1 MSKVGCTSADNG
13 RNSSKGSAKVSDEGA
28 ARAAKANMA
37 SQAGSGRKWS
47 IMTALRLKA
56 VEEQNR
62 VVQFGGEAGRQYC
75 DNFIKT
81 SKYTLIN
88 FLPRSIFEQF
98 RRLGNQYFLLLVI
111 LMMLGTYTSLFESP
125 IGPSTTLGPL
135 ILVLA
140 VSMTQEGYTDFK
152 RHRSDDETNNRKST
166 VLNGAKEDTKWKDIR
181 VGNMLLIRNGN
192 PLPADVVVLATSEE
206 DGICYVETSQIDG
219 ETNLKLHR
227 APVVIFPVGDDNK
240 AVLEQVKGACA
251 QLKGEVECEPPNLS
265 INTFTGV
272 LKLPDRPD
280 PIPLGPENVMLR
292 GAALRNTD
300 WAVGAVVYTGVDT
313 KIMRNSR
320 QAPSKLS
327 GIDKGINSAI
337 LLIFLTDLILVTI
350 SAFLLLRWENRNF
363 AQATYLGYF
372 LEGESDQAE
381 FDRYN
386 GGMDFQTSK
395 TPYYQGWLTF
405 LVLYNNFIP
414 ISMYVTVEM
423 VVFALLY
430 FVNMDLKM
438 YREEEDMPAKARS
451 SNITDLGQIQ
461 YVFSDKT
468 GTLTQNVMRFKRAS
482 CGGQIYGAPVEIA
495 GPSGGSNSNGNGG
508 ANGTSSKEGGG
519 YKPLAALAD
528 AARAGEADASGF
540 LDILSLAHSVVVET
554 KKEAPD
560 GFVYQAESPD
570 EGALVDA
577 AKDLGYKL
585 LGRNSTSITTQV
597 DGETR
602 VAKVLAVNKFD
613 SDRKRQSIILERP
626 DGSLRLLCKGAD
638 SSMVGPEQAANAQE
652 PNILALHK
660 HLEEFACEG
669 LRTLVLGVKDIS
681 KEEWNTWRAEYKAAQ
696 EALTKRD
703 EKLTAA
709 ANLIEKGMTI
719 VGATAIEDKLQDGVP
734 DTIACLA
741 LAGIKLWVL
750 TGDKRETAINIG
762 FSCKVLT
769 PKMDLKV
776 LVSGPKV
783 EVRRQLAQLYKDMVK
798 DKRLGKFASARGLPG
813 ATVLTRIKPFFG
825 SAKAATPPKA
835 MDARME
841 ACLAEPP
848 TDGYVPPEVPPEN
861 LEADQPAFIMEGP
874 ALINIFGDTV
884 LESMLFQVASQCNA
898 VIACR
903 VSPKQKAILV
913 RMVKQYVKPTPV
925 TLSIGDGAN
934 DVPMLQEA
942 QVGVGISGKEGQQ
955 AVNNSDFAVAQFRF
969 LKDLL
974 LVHGRWNYRR
984 LSTVVL
990 YSFFKNTVLV
1000 VCLFLYNFKNGFS
1013 GTPVFEDN
1021 MIALYNFF
1029 LGLPIIM
1036 VGIFERDVTRKFA
1049 MDHPE
1054 LYYIGREGK
1063 DLNARVDGIW
1073 ILFALICGLLTYYI
1087 PLACYA
1093 TNYGTTGAVDLWG
1106 LDAFGTV
1113 MLGVLVIAMN
1123 WKVLL
1128 ETRTIT
1134 YCSKGLCGSGC
1145 KAKPAVYDSDLGRG
1159 DGLRQEDAWT
1169 SRFGWTIF
1177 ILLGSIAFYFL
1188 TVILYSDLMSLA
1200 WPYYWSGIES
1210 FGNGVYWLMLFLVP
1224 TTIALID
1231 VAAKFLNQQFSPS
1244 LMQLGVEQNRLVE
1257 GYIQEEDT
1265 YKPMELPR

>member
-1 MSKVGCTSADNG
+1 
-13 RNSSKGSAKVSDEGA
+13 
-28 ARAAKANMA
+28 MA
-37 SQAGSGRKWS
+37 SQAGRKWS

-227 APVVIFPVGDDNK
+227 APVVIFPVGEDNK
-240 AVLEQVKGACA
+240 AALEQVKGACA

-495 GPSGGSNSNGNGG
+495 ASSGGSNGNGNGG

-560 GFVYQAESPD
+560 G
-570 EGALVDA
+570 
-577 AKDLGYKL
+577 KYKL

-798 DKRLGKFASARGLPG
+798 DKRQGKFASARGLPG

-848 TDGYVPPEVPPEN
+848 TDGYVPPEVPPE
-861 LEADQPAFIMEGP
+861 
-874 ALINIFGDTV
+874 
-884 LESMLFQVASQCNA
+884 VASQCNA

-955 AVNNSDFAVAQFRF
+955 AVNNSDFAVAQF
-969 LKDLL
+969 
-974 LVHGRWNYRR
+974 
-984 LSTVVL
+984 
-990 YSFFKNTVLV
+990 SFFKNTVLV

-1093 TNYGTTGAVDLWG
+1093 TNYGTTGTVDLWG

-1244 LMQLGVEQNRLVE
+1244 LIQLGVEQNRLVE
-1257 GYIQEEDT
+1257 GHIQEEDT